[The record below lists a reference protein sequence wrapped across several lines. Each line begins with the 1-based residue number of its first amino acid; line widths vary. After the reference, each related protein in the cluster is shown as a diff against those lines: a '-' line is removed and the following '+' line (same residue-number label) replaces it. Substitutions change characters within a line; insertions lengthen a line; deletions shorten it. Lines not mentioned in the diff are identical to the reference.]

1 MRLVLAFYAVAL
13 LLLAA
18 WPGLA
23 AAQTITVIKPELELE
38 EFYAFPH
45 EGSANKLAGAYTYP
59 NVKNIDVYLRF
70 AAKNMGGEQKA
81 VAFVAMSAGGAT
93 LAKSKQKLM
102 VQDGRYEI
110 TFPEVLN
117 LAKVFGEKE
126 VTLALQLA
134 VTGAT
139 TLSAERTFYVKGRD
153 LPKVEILDF
162 WLGPG
167 YDSGYGDFTP
177 GDVADGVLV
186 FKTTGAQNAD
196 TEIRIVGIVDDE
208 GSFSIDPRDDYQR
221 YDAYWDR
228 MDGPRRDGLYMLNF
242 QAYLPRYFYHSG
254 SSRHDFSIYAVFEA
268 EGQIIRMVASRGTII
283 DYYSGPQREADDDLM
298 RVLQISRSGAW
309 RMRML
314 RNYAPYDEGARWFD
328 ETPQQ

>member
-1 MRLVLAFYAVAL
+1 
-13 LLLAA
+13 
-18 WPGLA
+18 
-23 AAQTITVIKPELELE
+23 
-38 EFYAFPH
+38 
-45 EGSANKLAGAYTYP
+45 
-59 NVKNIDVYLRF
+59 
-70 AAKNMGGEQKA
+70 
-81 VAFVAMSAGGAT
+81 
-93 LAKSKQKLM
+93 
-102 VQDGRYEI
+102 VQDGRYEV
-110 TFPEVLN
+110 TFPEALN

-126 VTLALQLA
+126 VTLALELA
-134 VTGAT
+134 VTGAA

-177 GDVADGVLV
+177 GDVADGQLV

-196 TEIRIVGIVDDE
+196 TEIRIVGVVDDE

-228 MDGPRRDGLYMLNF
+228 MDGPRRDGLYMLSF

-254 SSRHDFSIYAVFEA
+254 SSRHDFSIYAVFVA
-268 EGQIIRMVASRGTII
+268 EGQIVRMVASRGTII

-314 RNYAPYDEGARWFD
+314 RNYAPYDQGARWFD